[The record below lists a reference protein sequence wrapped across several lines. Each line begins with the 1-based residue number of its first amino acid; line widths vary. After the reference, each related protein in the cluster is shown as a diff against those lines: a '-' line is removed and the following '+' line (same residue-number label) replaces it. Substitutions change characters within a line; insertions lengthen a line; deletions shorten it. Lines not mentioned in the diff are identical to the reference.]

1 MKDGYCDGRDS
12 RNERGCRDDRDKR
25 DGREILYRYDDT
37 LFRCSLCS
45 LCVSVVYVS
54 LKRTSSAHNPISWEK
69 KSDAT
74 PISTTTQFLARRGQI
89 CSIRR
94 NYFLAEVARCGAS
107 QKRSPWDSTISTAQ
121 GDSFWDVPQIAAY
134 HKKFKKLLCATA
146 N

>member
-1 MKDGYCDGRDS
+1 MDIVTVGTAGT
-12 RNERGCRDDRDKR
+12 
-25 DGREILYRYDDT
+25 REAAGTTGTRETAEKYYIVKMILC
-37 LFRCSLCS
+37 FAI
-45 LCVSVVYVS
+45 VSVVSVS

-134 HKKFKKLLCATA
+134 HKKFKKLLHATA